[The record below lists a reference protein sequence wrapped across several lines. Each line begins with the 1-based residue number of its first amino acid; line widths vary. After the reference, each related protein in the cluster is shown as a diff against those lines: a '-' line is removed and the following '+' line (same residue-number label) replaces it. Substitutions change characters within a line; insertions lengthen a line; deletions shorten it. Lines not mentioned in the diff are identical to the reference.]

1 LGRRDPRLSLSF
13 LAVTRFSLSLFLSGF
28 HLQQDTALHLASKFG
43 HVEMVS
49 EIVKLCPDMVAT
61 QNKMLET
68 PIHEACRRGTAEVL
82 KVLLDRADPT
92 AKAAA
97 SPA

>member
-1 LGRRDPRLSLSF
+1 M
-13 LAVTRFSLSLFLSGF
+13 
-28 HLQQDTALHLASKFG
+28 DTALHLASKFG

-82 KVLLDRADPT
+82 KVLLDRADLT